1 MRAGKLALVLA
12 AGLATHAWAQ
22 AAPERAKDTAR
33 QADVPRTATASSL
46 QGYALL
52 LQEAES
58 RLRQAKE
65 AAVRA
70 PGQSQQ
76 GAVSNERGELAEA
89 GQAARRNMQN
99 VPAEFAGTEAY
110 RQAERRFRQNLEAF
124 SASQRLDKE
133 RTIAGSEEALRI
145 LAELRQHVSRAAEA
159 AGGSIPTPP
168 AAASGGAN
176 R

>member
-12 AGLATHAWAQ
+12 AGIATHAWAQ
-22 AAPERAKDTAR
+22 AAPERARDTAR

-70 PGQSQQ
+70 PGQSQ
-76 GAVSNERGELAEA
+76 
-89 GQAARRNMQN
+89 
-99 VPAEFAGTEAY
+99 
-110 RQAERRFRQNLEAF
+110 
-124 SASQRLDKE
+124 
-133 RTIAGSEEALRI
+133 
-145 LAELRQHVSRAAEA
+145 
-159 AGGSIPTPP
+159 
-168 AAASGGAN
+168 
-176 R
+176 